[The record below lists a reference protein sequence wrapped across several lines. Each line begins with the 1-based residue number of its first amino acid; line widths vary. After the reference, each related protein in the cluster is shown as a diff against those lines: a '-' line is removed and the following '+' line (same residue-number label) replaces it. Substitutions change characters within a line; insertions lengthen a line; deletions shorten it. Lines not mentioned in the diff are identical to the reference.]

1 MKLTR
6 IKPLKN
12 TAERLNISSRRY
24 ASALILL
31 LTPFSQACGTRSY
44 QGLPEKL
51 EPFEPDGCSCVPDGP
66 QSNPELW
73 LAACTEHDRLYWQG
87 GSRRDRL
94 NADLQLK
101 ALIKKSG
108 YPLTSK
114 IYFIGTRFGG
124 TPYLPTPW
132 RWGFGHPWPGS
143 YRQPLVKL
151 SNTDVR

>member
-6 IKPLKN
+6 IKPPKN
-12 TAERLNISSRRY
+12 TAECHSKNSRRQ

-31 LTPFSQACGTRSY
+31 LTLVTQACATRSY
-44 QGLPEKL
+44 QEAPAKL
-51 EPFEPDGCSCVPDGP
+51 KPFVPDGCSCVADGP
-66 QSNPELW
+66 RSDPDRW
-73 LAACTEHDRLYWQG
+73 TPACTEHDQTYWKG

-101 ALIKKSG
+101 AQIKKSG
-108 YPLTSK
+108 YPLTSQ

-132 RWGFGHPWPGS
+132 RWGFGHPWPNG
-143 YRQPLVKL
+143 YHHPL
-151 SNTDVR
+151 